1 MGARAWCRRPF
12 CELDGQGAWVAA
24 PQSEGIAEEPVKIG
38 ECSFGAARL
47 LLCFDLRRCFGV
59 ITPEIE

>member
-1 MGARAWCRRPF
+1 
-12 CELDGQGAWVAA
+12 LDGQGAWVAA